1 MAGSNFLFPEG
12 KGGQGE
18 LIQIRYVD
26 REAALL
32 CLYQPI
38 NLSMD
43 RSGGKNEKS
52 NLMPSVK

>member
-12 KGGQGE
+12 KGGPGE

-26 REAALL
+26 REAAPL

-38 NLSMD
+38 NLSME
-43 RSGGKNEKS
+43 RSEGRVGGGEI
-52 NLMPSVK
+52 

>member
-1 MAGSNFLFPEG
+1 MAGSNLVLPEG
-12 KGGQGE
+12 KGAQGE

-43 RSGGKNEKS
+43 RSGGGMR
-52 NLMPSVK
+52 NLI